1 MRRVL
6 LQTSSTLQNGGLPQ
20 APPPSLVQV
29 LEGKDGGNTVF
40 EHVEPFCVVLV
51 FDNAHG
57 AQDRIAIVPGFE
69 VLDELVHAAQRRS
82 RHNVISE
89 MY

>member
-1 MRRVL
+1 ML
-6 LQTSSTLQNGGLPQ
+6 LQTSSTLQNGGLQQ